1 MGHKLN
7 KNKEINLLNL
17 TTAATLPTYYN
28 NIKLHV
34 RCMNCIKSKEGEQIL
49 IMARSQGQLLL
60 LHGMFHQII

>member
-1 MGHKLN
+1 MGHKVN

-28 NIKLHV
+28 NIKLHFL
-34 RCMNCIKSKEGEQIL
+34 CTNCIKSKEGEQIF

-60 LHGMFHQII
+60 LPSLFHQII